1 MLNRLKSVGA
11 ITVKPMLLV
20 IVAVM
25 VVVTVGCSQSLN
37 DYQGQTGELDVKQYF
52 DGKLMAWG
60 IVSDRSGVVKRRF
73 TATIDASWQGDTG
86 VLDEVFQF
94 DDGEQQTRIWQLSV
108 NGDEITG
115 TAGDVVGEASGSVV
129 AYAMNWQYD
138 LIIEVDGEEWVV
150 GVNDWLYQVD
160 DNVII
165 NIGTLRKF
173 GLEVGQVVLFM
184 QKQH

>member
-1 MLNRLKSVGA
+1 MIRRIMMQTVSRLRLFLGTIV
-11 ITVKPMLLV
+11 LV
-20 IVAVM
+20 AM
-25 VVVTVGCSQSLN
+25 TGCTQSLN
-37 DYQGQTGELDVKQYF
+37 DYQGQPDKLDVKNYF

-60 IVSDRSGVVKRRF
+60 IVSDRSGTVKRRF
-73 TATIDASWQGDTG
+73 TATIDASWQGNTG

-94 DDGEQQTRIWQLSV
+94 DDGEQQTRVWQLTV
-108 NGDEITG
+108 DGDEISG

-138 LIIEVDGEEWVV
+138 LTIEVDGEEWVV
-150 GVNDWLYQVD
+150 GVNDWLYQID
-160 DNVII
+160 DDVII

-184 QKQH
+184 QKQR